1 MAILNRDIGIDLG
14 TANTLIYVKGKGI
27 VLRKP
32 SVVAVARYNK
42 EVYAVGYDA
51 KEMVGKTPDNII
63 AIRPLKDGVI
73 SDYKMT
79 YEMIRRFLQKVLK
92 SGAFTK
98 PRVIA
103 CVPSGVTEVERKA
116 VEEAVIQSGAKEVYV
131 VEESMAA
138 AVGANMAIVEPL
150 GNMVLDIGGGTS
162 EAAVISLGSIVT
174 AQTVRVAGNAF
185 DEAIS
190 NYIKKKHNLLI
201 GERTAEEIKIAIG
214 SVYKVEEDEPSME
227 VRGRDCLTGLPRNI
241 IVTSEEIR
249 EALMESVNV
258 VVDAVKVTL
267 ENTPP
272 ELSADIVTQGI
283 TLTGGGAFL
292 KGLDKLLSERTLL
305 PVKIADDPLDCV
317 AKGTG
322 ILLEQIDTL
331 RMLQSD
337 KRNRISRW

>member
-1 MAILNRDIGIDLG
+1 MAFLSKDIGIDLG

-27 VLRKP
+27 VLREP
-32 SVVAVARYNK
+32 SVVAVARYSK

-63 AIRPLKDGVI
+63 AIKPLKDGVI

-79 YEMIRRFLQKVLK
+79 YEMIKRFLQKVLK
-92 SGAFTK
+92 SGAFSK
-98 PRVIA
+98 PRVVA
-103 CVPSGVTEVERKA
+103 CVPSGVTEVERRA
-116 VEEAVIQSGAKEVYV
+116 VEEAVIQSGAKEVYI

-138 AVGANMAIVEPL
+138 AIGANLTVSEPL

-174 AQTVRVAGNAF
+174 AKTVRVAGNAF
-185 DEAIS
+185 DEAIA

-214 SVYKVEEDEPSME
+214 SVYKMEENEPSMD
-227 VRGRDCLTGLPRNI
+227 VRGRDNLSGLPRNI
-241 IVTSEEIR
+241 TVTSEEIR
-249 EALMESVNV
+249 EALSECAEIL
-258 VVDAVKVTL
+258 VDTVKVTL

-292 KGLDKLLSERTLL
+292 KGLDRLLSERTLL
-305 PVKIADDPLDCV
+305 PVKIAEDPLDCV

-322 ILLEQIDTL
+322 MVLDTMDTL
-331 RMLQSD
+331 KIAQND
-337 KRNRISRW
+337 KKRW

>member
-1 MAILNRDIGIDLG
+1 
-14 TANTLIYVKGKGI
+14 
-27 VLRKP
+27 
-32 SVVAVARYNK
+32 
-42 EVYAVGYDA
+42 
-51 KEMVGKTPDNII
+51 MVGKTPDNNI
-63 AIRPLKDGVI
+63 AIKPLKDGVI

-79 YEMIRRFLQKVLK
+79 YEMIKRFLQKVLK

-98 PRVIA
+98 RRVVA
-103 CVPSGVTEVERKA
+103 CVPSGVTEVERRA
-116 VEEAVIQSGAKEVYV
+116 VEEAVIQSGAKEVYI

-138 AVGANMAIVEPL
+138 AIGANLSVSEPL

-174 AQTVRVAGNAF
+174 AKTVRVAGNAF
-185 DEAIS
+185 DEAIA

-214 SVYKVEEDEPSME
+214 SVYKMEENEPSMD
-227 VRGRDCLTGLPRNI
+227 VRGRDNLSGLPRNI
-241 IVTSEEIR
+241 TVTSEEIR
-249 EALMESVNV
+249 EALSECAEIL
-258 VVDAVKVTL
+258 VDTVKVTL

-292 KGLDKLLSERTLL
+292 KGLDRLLAERTLL
-305 PVKIADDPLDCV
+305 PVRIAEDPLDCV

-322 ILLEQIDTL
+322 MVLETMDTL
-331 RMLQSD
+331 KHVGND
-337 KRNRISRW
+337 KRHKW

>member
-1 MAILNRDIGIDLG
+1 MAFLSKDIGIDLG

-27 VLRKP
+27 VLREP
-32 SVVAVARYNK
+32 SVVAVARYSK

-63 AIRPLKDGVI
+63 AIKPLKDGVI

-79 YEMIRRFLQKVLK
+79 YEMIKRFLQKVLK
-92 SGAFTK
+92 SGAFSK
-98 PRVIA
+98 PRVVA
-103 CVPSGVTEVERKA
+103 CVPSGVTEVERRA
-116 VEEAVIQSGAKEVYV
+116 VEEAVIQSGAKEVYI

-138 AVGANMAIVEPL
+138 AIGANLTVAEPL

-174 AQTVRVAGNAF
+174 AKTVRVAGNAF
-185 DEAIS
+185 DEAIA

-214 SVYKVEEDEPSME
+214 SVYKMEENEPSMD
-227 VRGRDCLTGLPRNI
+227 VRGRDNLSGLPRNI
-241 IVTSEEIR
+241 TVTSEEIR
-249 EALMESVNV
+249 EALSECAEIL
-258 VVDAVKVTL
+258 VDTVKVTL

-292 KGLDKLLSERTLL
+292 KGLDRLLSERTLL
-305 PVKIADDPLDCV
+305 PVKIAEDPLDCV

-322 ILLEQIDTL
+322 MVLDTMDTL
-331 RMLQSD
+331 KIAQND
-337 KRNRISRW
+337 KKRW

>member
-1 MAILNRDIGIDLG
+1 MAFLSKDIGIDLG

-27 VLRKP
+27 VLREP
-32 SVVAVARYNK
+32 SVVAVARYSK

-63 AIRPLKDGVI
+63 AIKPLKDGVI

-79 YEMIRRFLQKVLK
+79 YEMIKRFLQKVLK
-92 SGAFTK
+92 SGAFSK
-98 PRVIA
+98 PRVVA
-103 CVPSGVTEVERKA
+103 CVPSGVTEVERRA
-116 VEEAVIQSGAKEVYV
+116 VEEAVIQSGAKEVYI

-138 AVGANMAIVEPL
+138 AIGANLTVAEPL

-174 AQTVRVAGNAF
+174 AKTVRVAGNAF
-185 DEAIS
+185 DEAIA

-214 SVYKVEEDEPSME
+214 SVYKMEENEPSMD
-227 VRGRDCLTGLPRNI
+227 VRGRDNLSGLPRNI
-241 IVTSEEIR
+241 TVTSEEIR
-249 EALMESVNV
+249 EALSECAEIL
-258 VVDAVKVTL
+258 VDTVKVTL

-292 KGLDKLLSERTLL
+292 KGLDRLLSERTLL
-305 PVKIADDPLDCV
+305 PVKIAEDPLDCV

-322 ILLEQIDTL
+322 VVLDTMDTL
-331 RMLQSD
+331 KIAQND
-337 KRNRISRW
+337 KKRW

>member
-1 MAILNRDIGIDLG
+1 MAFFSKDIGIDLG

-27 VLRKP
+27 VLREP
-32 SVVAVARYNK
+32 SVVAVARYSK

-63 AIRPLKDGVI
+63 AIKPLKDGVI

-79 YEMIRRFLQKVLK
+79 YEMIKRFLQKVLK

-98 PRVIA
+98 PRVVA
-103 CVPSGVTEVERKA
+103 CVPSGVTEVERRA
-116 VEEAVIQSGAKEVYV
+116 VEEAVIQSGAKEVYI

-138 AVGANMAIVEPL
+138 AIGANLTVSEPL

-174 AQTVRVAGNAF
+174 AKTVRVAGNAF
-185 DEAIS
+185 DEAIA

-214 SVYKVEEDEPSME
+214 SVYKLDDDEPDMD
-227 VRGRDCLTGLPRNI
+227 VRGRDNLTGLPRNI
-241 IVTSEEIR
+241 VVTSAEIR
-249 EALMESVNV
+249 EALSECAEIL
-258 VVDAVKVTL
+258 VDTVKVTL

-292 KGLDKLLSERTLL
+292 KGLDRLLSERTLL
-305 PVKIADDPLDCV
+305 PVKIAEDPLDCV

-322 ILLEQIDTL
+322 MVLDTVDTL
-331 RMLQSD
+331 RIVQGGQ
-337 KRNRISRW
+337 KNKNRW

>member
-1 MAILNRDIGIDLG
+1 MAFLSKDIGIDLG

-27 VLRKP
+27 VLREP
-32 SVVAVARYNK
+32 SVVAVARYTK
-42 EVYAVGYDA
+42 DVYAVGYDA

-63 AIRPLKDGVI
+63 AIKPLKDGVI

-79 YEMIRRFLQKVLK
+79 YEMIKRFLQKVLK

-98 PRVIA
+98 PRVVA
-103 CVPSGVTEVERKA
+103 CVPSGVTEVERRA
-116 VEEAVIQSGAKEVYV
+116 VEEAVIQSGAKEVYI

-138 AVGANMAIVEPL
+138 AIGANLTVAEPL

-174 AQTVRVAGNAF
+174 AKTVRVAGNAF
-185 DEAIS
+185 DEAIA

-214 SVYKVEEDEPSME
+214 SVYKMEENEPSMD
-227 VRGRDCLTGLPRNI
+227 VRGRDNLSGLPRNI
-241 IVTSEEIR
+241 MVTSEEIR
-249 EALMESVNV
+249 EALSECAEIL
-258 VVDAVKVTL
+258 VDTVKVTL

-292 KGLDKLLSERTLL
+292 KGLDRLLSERTLL
-305 PVKIADDPLDCV
+305 PVKIAEDPLDCV

-322 ILLEQIDTL
+322 MVLETMDTL
-331 RMLQSD
+331 KIAQTDRRT
-337 KRNRISRW
+337 KW

>member
-1 MAILNRDIGIDLG
+1 MAFLSKDIGIDLG

-27 VLRKP
+27 VLREP
-32 SVVAVARYNK
+32 SVVAVARYSK

-63 AIRPLKDGVI
+63 AIKPLKDGVI

-79 YEMIRRFLQKVLK
+79 YEMIKRFLQKVLK
-92 SGAFTK
+92 SGAFSK
-98 PRVIA
+98 PRVVA
-103 CVPSGVTEVERKA
+103 CVPSGVTEVERRA
-116 VEEAVIQSGAKEVYV
+116 VEEAVIQSGAKEVYI

-138 AVGANMAIVEPL
+138 AIGANLTVSEPL

-174 AQTVRVAGNAF
+174 AKTVRVAGNAF
-185 DEAIS
+185 DEAIA

-214 SVYKVEEDEPSME
+214 SVYKMEENEPSMD
-227 VRGRDCLTGLPRNI
+227 VRGRDNLSGLPRNI
-241 IVTSEEIR
+241 TVTSEEIR
-249 EALMESVNV
+249 EALSECAEIL
-258 VVDAVKVTL
+258 VDTVKVTL

-292 KGLDKLLSERTLL
+292 KGLDRLLSERTLL
-305 PVKIADDPLDCV
+305 PVKIAEDPLDCV

-322 ILLEQIDTL
+322 MVLETMDTL
-331 RMLQSD
+331 KIAQND
-337 KRNRISRW
+337 KKRW